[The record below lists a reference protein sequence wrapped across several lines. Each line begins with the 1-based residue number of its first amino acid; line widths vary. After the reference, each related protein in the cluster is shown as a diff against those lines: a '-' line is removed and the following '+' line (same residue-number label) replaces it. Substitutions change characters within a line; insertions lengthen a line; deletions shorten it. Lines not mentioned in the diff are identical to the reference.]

1 LDASIDGQAV
11 EVAFNIRYLIDVLN
25 VIREEQV
32 VLETSGPTS
41 PGVVRP
47 AGRDDFTHVIM
58 PMSTGR

>member
-1 LDASIDGQAV
+1 
-11 EVAFNIRYLIDVLN
+11 VLN

-47 AGRDDFTHVIM
+47 AGRDDFT
-58 PMSTGR
+58 T

>member
-1 LDASIDGQAV
+1 MS
-11 EVAFNIRYLIDVLN
+11 

-47 AGRDDFTHVIM
+47 AGRDDFIHVIM
-58 PMSTGR
+58 PMSTAR